1 MLKFGVAKRDITPEI
16 GMVIP
21 GYYSKRFVDTIFDPL
36 YAKAMV
42 FENNGVFAVTV
53 ICDTINIRRDDV
65 LRIRRGICEKCGV
78 PEKNISVS
86 ASHTHTGGPSWHWY
100 EAGEHDPIYMN
111 RLINAAIDAATDAFE
126 KRVSAKIGFAKCE
139 VEGYSFIRRYLMKD
153 GRVKTNPGT
162 KNPDIVEAVG
172 TPDNSFIVGKVTDEN
187 GKILTFISNYGVH
200 LDMLGEIPGEGKVSA
215 DYPGYLAKLVS
226 DKFGNDVESVFF
238 TGPCGNTNHLN
249 TLELPVKSRIEE
261 TNPELPPYKKT
272 AHALFDALCEIEG
285 KIELSGDVSPKVS
298 REFVSGRLR
307 VPTKEYV
314 DTAYRFLHGECV
326 RFEDYG
332 MDHLGLKER
341 RHIALA
347 TVDAFNN
354 PIKMIDA
361 EVMTLTLGN
370 TAIVTWPAEVFVEYG
385 KEVREKF
392 ADKNVIIAELSNGSF
407 GCYLPTP
414 EAIEQGG
421 YEPTITGGT
430 TPDPEIGAFMVNATV
445 ELLKNSGF

>member
-1 MLKFGVAKRDITPEI
+1 MLKFGVAKRDITPEC

-21 GYYSKRFVDTIFDPL
+21 GYYSKRFASTILDPL

-42 FENNGVFAVTV
+42 FENDGSFAVAV
-53 ICDTINIRRDDV
+53 VCDTINLRRDDV
-65 LRIRRGICEKCGV
+65 LRIRRGIYDKCGI

-111 RLINAAIDAATDAFE
+111 KLISAAIDAAVEAFG
-126 KRVSAKIGFAKCE
+126 KRTNAKIGFAKTE
-139 VEGYSFIRRYLMKD
+139 VPGYTFIRRYLMKN
-153 GRVKTNPGT
+153 GRVRTNPGNM
-162 KNPDIVEAVG
+162 NPDIVEAVG
-172 TPDNSFIVGKVTDEN
+172 TPDESFVVGKVCDEN
-187 GKILTFISNYGVH
+187 GKTLAFLSNYGVH
-200 LDMLGEIPGEGKVSA
+200 LDMLGGAMGEGNISA
-215 DYPGYLAKLVS
+215 DYPGYLATLVAE
-226 DKFGNDVESVFF
+226 KFGEDVESVFF

-249 TLELPVKSRIEE
+249 PLHIPVKSKIEE
-261 TNPELPPYKKT
+261 TNPELYIYKKT

-285 KIELSGDVSPKVS
+285 KIPLSGDVSPVVS

-314 DTAYRFLHGECV
+314 DTAYRFLHGEDV
-326 RFEDYG
+326 RFEGYS
-332 MDHLGLKER
+332 MENLGLKER

-361 EVMTLTLGN
+361 EVMTLTLGDS
-370 TAIVTWPAEVFVEYG
+370 AIVTWPAEVFVEYG
-385 KEVREKF
+385 KAVREKF
-392 ADKNVIIAELSNGSF
+392 ADKNIIIGELSNGSF
-407 GCYLPTP
+407 GCYLPTE

-430 TPDPEIGAFMVNATV
+430 TPEPKIGTDMVNATI
-445 ELLKNSGF
+445 ELLEKSGL

>member
-21 GYYSKRFVDTIFDPL
+21 GYYSKRFVSTILDPL
-36 YAKAMV
+36 YAKALA
-42 FENNGVFAVTV
+42 FENDGISAIAIV
-53 ICDTINIRRDDV
+53 CDTINIRRDDV
-65 LRIRRGICEKCGV
+65 LRIRRGICDKCGI

-111 RLINAAIDAATDAFE
+111 RLIAAAIDAAVEAFE
-126 KRVSAKIGFAKCE
+126 KRVNAKIGFAKTE
-139 VEGYSFIRRYLMKD
+139 VPGYSFIRRYLMKN
-153 GRVKTNPGT
+153 GRVRTNPGDM
-162 KNPDIVEAVG
+162 NPDIVEAVG
-172 TPDNSFIVGKVTDEN
+172 TPDDSFVVGKVCDEN
-187 GKILTFISNYGVH
+187 GKILAFLSNYGVH
-200 LDMLGEIPGEGKVSA
+200 LDMLGGAMGEGNVSA
-215 DYPGYLAKLVS
+215 DYPGHLAKLVAE
-226 DKFGNDVESVFF
+226 KFGEDVESVFF

-249 TLELPVKSRIEE
+249 PLHIPVKSKIEE
-261 TNPELPPYKKT
+261 TNPDLYIYQKT
-272 AHALFDALCEIEG
+272 AHALFDALCELEG
-285 KIELSGDVSPKVS
+285 KIELSGDVKPVVS

-314 DTAYRFLHGECV
+314 DTAYRFLHGEDV
-326 RFEDYG
+326 RFEGYS
-332 MDHLGLKER
+332 MENLGLKER

-370 TAIVTWPAEVFVEYG
+370 SAIVTWPAEVFVEYG

-392 ADKNVIIAELSNGSF
+392 ADKNIIIAELSNGSF

-414 EAIEQGG
+414 EAVEQGG

-430 TPDPEIGAFMVNATV
+430 TPDPEIGAFMVNATIDM
-445 ELLKNSGF
+445 LDSKF